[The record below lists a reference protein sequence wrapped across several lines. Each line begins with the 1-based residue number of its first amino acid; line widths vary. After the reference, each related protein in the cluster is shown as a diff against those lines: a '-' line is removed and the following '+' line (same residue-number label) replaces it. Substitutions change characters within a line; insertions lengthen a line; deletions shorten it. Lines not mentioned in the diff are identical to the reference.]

1 MVKSRADNSGQNG
14 FQFQTVAAISL
25 LLDYLYD
32 FKQVK
37 NEHEIEDVVLILSD
51 ETYIL
56 AQAKTSHDNEESNN
70 ALQYLK
76 KGLLTLNEASK
87 EHDLHKLIY
96 ITNIRTMLGASTIE
110 DDFVIGE
117 TIWFSEMDGRNRD
130 ILTKYAPANF
140 DFDSF
145 GVQFLKYQ
153 GEDKEKWILNKMKTV
168 FSDSVYLNG
177 LRYKEVYKTWL
188 LYLLQNASEKNPLL
202 FCDKD
207 KMIWGMIIHRINGV
221 ESDISNESEN
231 DYSEVDNQYSMDD
244 HTPNPLVLVTKQ

>member
-14 FQFQTVAAISL
+14 FQFQAVAAISL

-87 EHDLHKLIY
+87 EHDLHKLI
-96 ITNIRTMLGASTIE
+96 
-110 DDFVIGE
+110 
-117 TIWFSEMDGRNRD
+117 
-130 ILTKYAPANF
+130 
-140 DFDSF
+140 
-145 GVQFLKYQ
+145 
-153 GEDKEKWILNKMKTV
+153 
-168 FSDSVYLNG
+168 
-177 LRYKEVYKTWL
+177 
-188 LYLLQNASEKNPLL
+188 
-202 FCDKD
+202 
-207 KMIWGMIIHRINGV
+207 
-221 ESDISNESEN
+221 
-231 DYSEVDNQYSMDD
+231 
-244 HTPNPLVLVTKQ
+244 